1 MSKMDS
7 KLLKSGTK
15 SSYKGMLLIL
25 RMLLGLL
32 AWLSAVGRVALAG
45 LVIH

>member
-1 MSKMDS
+1 VGNFTSGLARKS
-7 KLLKSGTK
+7 LPVLLV
-15 SSYKGMLLIL
+15 LLIL